1 MDLSLSRCQT
11 REFRAKTNSM
21 YKATGGCIFHEPDD
35 CKQNKAFPNGEG
47 GRDSRACVWLPLSV
61 TVTKQMSE
69 EQI

>member
-21 YKATGGCIFHEPDD
+21 YKATGGCIFHEPDA

-47 GRDSRACVWLPLSV
+47 GWGEGGGIARPVFGCRYRSRSLS
-61 TVTKQMSE
+61 K
-69 EQI
+69 